1 MRAMDSSAS
10 VNLPSSISDSA
21 NKIRDRSFAL
31 IDSSCNEASS
41 SLLKLHLFNTLLM
54 PHES

>member
-10 VNLPSSISDSA
+10 ANLPSSISDSA

-41 SLLKLHLFNTLLM
+41 SLLKLHLVNTLLM